1 MPGADFKAE
10 GSYTWMEGAPT
21 GDFTSGS
28 VVNIFRSDLSA
39 AENAARG
46 GMKIYANAYLQLAD
60 GTILMSDA
68 TTGDTVDSYR
78 FDGVAWSMQDVLEV
92 LNRDIDTPAYA
103 EHRQQILAFCE
114 AWKDVLS
121 GWQLTNLTQ

>member
-1 MPGADFKAE
+1 MPGADFKE
-10 GSYTWMEGAPT
+10 NSLYTWIDGAPA

-28 VVNIFRSDLSA
+28 VCNIFRSDLGPE
-39 AENAARG
+39 ENAARG
-46 GMKIYANAYLQLAD
+46 AMKIYANAYLQLAD

-92 LNRDIDTPAYA
+92 LNRDIDAPAYV
-103 EHRQQILAFCE
+103 ECRQQILSFCE
-114 AWKDVLS
+114 AWKDILS
-121 GWQLTNLTQ
+121 GWQLNNLTQ